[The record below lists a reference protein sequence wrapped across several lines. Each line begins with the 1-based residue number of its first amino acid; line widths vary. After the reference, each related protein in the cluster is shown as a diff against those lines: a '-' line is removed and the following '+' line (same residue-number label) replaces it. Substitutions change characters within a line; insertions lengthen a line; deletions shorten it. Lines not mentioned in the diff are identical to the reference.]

1 MGIIRTQSIKNSLT
15 LYLGVV
21 VGAVNTILIFPFVFE
36 EHPEYWGLIQILVSY
51 SIIFSSFS
59 HLGSPNIIIRFFPKI
74 ENKGS
79 LLFTNLLLCFFGFLL
94 FLFFFFF
101 FENYFLDK
109 VDATPLLK
117 DYFYLVGFIVFSTT
131 FFDFLTSISR
141 SYLDSSTPVF
151 LNEVFHRLCILLI
164 LCLFHYDFL
173 NLPLFL
179 FLYTSIYFLKLLI
192 LWVCQLKNNRL
203 SLSFNLSK
211 SEVKQ
216 QLRYGMWVL
225 SGGGAAILVSRFDML
240 MIEHYLD
247 LKQVAYYGL
256 AFFIG
261 SVIKVPS
268 RSVESI
274 SSPLIASSFKENDLG
289 NIQTI
294 YSKTSIN
301 LLIIGSIL
309 FLCISLNIND
319 ILSILPE
326 KFSKGRFVI
335 IIIGIAQLINLT
347 AGLHGLILLHSS
359 YYRSIVYF
367 NIFLFAVTFITNV
380 LLIPIY
386 GINGA
391 AMATLISIFL
401 FNTVRM
407 LYVYYQLSMHPF
419 SKKTVMVIISL
430 VVVFV
435 VTYLLPMTS
444 VGLINI
450 FIRCL
455 VSCVLFIISIRIL
468 NLSDDINSIINQ
480 CIQIVRGN
488 NNT

>member
-1 MGIIRTQSIKNSLT
+1 
-15 LYLGVV
+15 
-21 VGAVNTILIFPFVFE
+21 
-36 EHPEYWGLIQILVSY
+36 
-51 SIIFSSFS
+51 
-59 HLGSPNIIIRFFPKI
+59 
-74 ENKGS
+74 
-79 LLFTNLLLCFFGFLL
+79 
-94 FLFFFFF
+94 
-101 FENYFLDK
+101 
-109 VDATPLLK
+109 
-117 DYFYLVGFIVFSTT
+117 
-131 FFDFLTSISR
+131 
-141 SYLDSSTPVF
+141 
-151 LNEVFHRLCILLI
+151 
-164 LCLFHYDFL
+164 
-173 NLPLFL
+173 
-179 FLYTSIYFLKLLI
+179 
-192 LWVCQLKNNRL
+192 
-203 SLSFNLSK
+203 
-211 SEVKQ
+211 
-216 QLRYGMWVL
+216 MWVL